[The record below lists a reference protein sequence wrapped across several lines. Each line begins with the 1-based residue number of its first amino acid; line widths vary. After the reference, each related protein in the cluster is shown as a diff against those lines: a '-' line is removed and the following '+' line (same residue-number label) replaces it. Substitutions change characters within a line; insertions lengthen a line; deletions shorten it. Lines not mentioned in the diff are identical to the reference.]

1 MEITWHAQSCFR
13 LTERNL
19 LTIVTDPYKP
29 QNGMEMPKLKADV
42 VTVSREAETHNNTG
56 SVSGTARGDTR
67 VVNGPGEYEMG
78 GVFITGVTMRPDKK
92 KSADANQATLHPAL
106 KSTVYSFNYDGLNVV
121 HLGGL
126 SFVPSQTQIDAL
138 ETVHVLLLPIGG
150 GEYLNPSQ
158 AAEVVSLIE
167 PNIVIPM
174 QYDAGQD
181 VVGKFLKGMGL
192 SEAKAQDSLKVT
204 RGTLPEDTQ
213 VVLLEAKK

>member
-13 LTERNL
+13 FTERNL
-19 LTIVTDPYKP
+19 LTVVTDPYHAL
-29 QNGMEMPKLKADV
+29 NGDLPKLKADV
-42 VTVSREAETHNNTG
+42 VTISRDTAGHNN
-56 SVSGTARGDTR
+56 SSGVQISARGETR
-67 VVNGPGEYEMG
+67 VIDGPGEYEMD
-78 GVFITGVTMRPDKK
+78 GVFITGVSMRPDKK
-92 KSADANQATLHPAL
+92 KTADVAANSAAPIN
-106 KSTVYSFNYDGLNVV
+106 KCTVYSFNYDGLNVV
-121 HLGGL
+121 HLGSL
-126 SFVPSQTQIDAL
+126 AFVPSQTQIDAL
-138 ETVHVLLLPIGG
+138 ETVHVLIVPIGG
-150 GEYLNPSQ
+150 GDYLNPSQ